1 MQVYRKRVFWLFFE
15 LTVQSCFLLN
25 SQKFCA
31 GFQALS
37 PYQIR
42 GDEAVKFY
50 VSGQHRQIFIGDCF
64 LPGIFFA
71 ANQLNKESFFSPDC
85 SVFFFFRNLKCILVN
100 ILYEYV
106 SGRETVCSV
115 LFFENKSPFWRKY

>member
-1 MQVYRKRVFWLFFE
+1 MKRKRKTGNDFLKSNLVEDKKRFGIGSTDQLIKECKFIGRLVFWLFFD
-15 LTVQSCFLLN
+15 LTVLLCFLPN

-42 GDEAVKFY
+42 GEEAVKFY

-71 ANQLNKESFFSPDC
+71 ANQLNKESFLP
-85 SVFFFFRNLKCILVN
+85 
-100 ILYEYV
+100 
-106 SGRETVCSV
+106 
-115 LFFENKSPFWRKY
+115 

>member
-1 MQVYRKRVFWLFFE
+1 MIKECKFIGRESSGCSLISQL
-15 LTVQSCFLLN
+15 CFLLN

-42 GDEAVKFY
+42 GEEAVKFY

-71 ANQLNKESFFSPDC
+71 ANHLNKESFLPCLFCIFSE
-85 SVFFFFRNLKCILVN
+85 I
-100 ILYEYV
+100 
-106 SGRETVCSV
+106 
-115 LFFENKSPFWRKY
+115 

>member
-1 MQVYRKRVFWLFFE
+1 MKRKRKTGNDFLKSNLVEDKKRFGIGRTDQLIKECKFIGRESSGCSLISQF
-15 LTVQSCFLLN
+15 SCVFLLN

-42 GDEAVKFY
+42 GEEAVKFY

-71 ANQLNKESFFSPDC
+71 ANQLNKESFLP
-85 SVFFFFRNLKCILVN
+85 
-100 ILYEYV
+100 
-106 SGRETVCSV
+106 
-115 LFFENKSPFWRKY
+115 

>member
-1 MQVYRKRVFWLFFE
+1 MFFD
-15 LTVQSCFLLN
+15 LTVLLCFLPN

-42 GDEAVKFY
+42 GEEAVKFY

-71 ANQLNKESFFSPDC
+71 ANQLNKESFLPRLFC
-85 SVFFFFRNLKCILVN
+85 IFFFRNLKCILVN

-115 LFFENKSPFWRKY
+115 LFFENRPPYWRKY